1 MSCQEYIDC
10 HKKMTEKQKNAMYDL
25 WMTAVN
31 YDGHA
36 WVTYGDVEH
45 TVAELLEDRRGEEE

>member
-31 YDGHA
+31 HDGHA

-45 TVAELLEDRRGEEE
+45 TVALILSNVRGEEE

>member
-1 MSCQEYIDC
+1 
-10 HKKMTEKQKNAMYDL
+10 MTEKQKNAMYDL